1 MTKFEQ
7 KQIDRAAAAGGL
19 GTMLHTLAII
29 HRAGS
34 TRTQKEV
41 AALIDSVNAWSHF
54 SIVNGALL
62 YRTETN
68 GATAP

>member
-7 KQIDRAAAAGGL
+7 KQINRASAAGGL

-34 TRTQKEV
+34 TRTQREIN
-41 AALIDSVNAWSHF
+41 AIIDRYEAWSHF
-54 SIVNGALL
+54 TKVNGALL
-62 YRTETN
+62 YRTE
-68 GATAP
+68 A